1 MWDILLFT
9 GLLLISSFMFGLL
22 PFMVVLWVISRTKEE
37 SFSELISSQ
46 KITVYVL
53 WMVVGAF
60 LTHIFGGDIYPEYF
74 QMLDE
79 QFFSW
84 ELSNDVQMPVNL
96 DVPYRTLWVWI
107 DESEENRQRYDE
119 ARIKQDEMIRM
130 RVSEVL
136 EWSLQVSTLWS
147 IEIKLLKPLHSD

>member
-74 QMLDE
+74 QM
-79 QFFSW
+79 
-84 ELSNDVQMPVNL
+84 
-96 DVPYRTLWVWI
+96 I
-107 DESEENRQRYDE
+107 DE
-119 ARIKQDEMIRM
+119 
-130 RVSEVL
+130 
-136 EWSLQVSTLWS
+136 
-147 IEIKLLKPLHSD
+147 KLFG